1 MEETNNANK
10 CRGKVLCLT
19 LPEYLQT
26 LLVYKSILE
35 MVRQMALEVHSVAL
49 FQATVHAFGYTG
61 IMYNQS

>member
-1 MEETNNANK
+1 M
-10 CRGKVLCLT
+10 LT

-49 FQATVHAFGYTG
+49 SQATVHAFECTE
-61 IMYNQS
+61 IKVSLKCLSKTMK